1 VDFETTETQIVCDD
15 NGRIEKIVPR
25 TRNDAHKLIEE
36 AMLAANV
43 CSADF
48 IDQSGQ
54 LGLFRVH
61 DKPSLEK
68 QEILRNYLK
77 AMGVSM
83 SISEN
88 PSTKEF
94 QQIANATKD
103 RPDAQQIHTMLLR
116 SMMQA
121 FYTPIN
127 GALRLAFEAYTH
139 FTSPIRRYPRLAGAP
154 RDQGRAEGT
163 HYKLPS
169 LPTPGEAEAKLAKR
183 LASRWC
189 PGQSRASA
197 GGRGPGLGGCRPA
210 LQCQRAPRRRGQPRC
225 GGLAQVQVHA
235 RASGRGVRGVVSRSP
250 PSASL

>member
-1 VDFETTETQIVCDD
+1 
-15 NGRIEKIVPR
+15 VPR

-103 RPDAQQIHTMLLR
+103 RPDSQQIHTMLLR

-121 FYTPIN
+121 FYTPE
-127 GALRLAFEAYTH
+127 GSGTSVWPLRPIP
-139 FTSPIRRYPRLAGAP
+139 TSPARFVVI
-154 RDQGRAEGT
+154 
-163 HYKLPS
+163 
-169 LPTPGEAEAKLAKR
+169 PTC
-183 LASRWC
+183 WC
-189 PGQSRASA
+189 TA
-197 GGRGPGLGGCRPA
+197 
-210 LQCQRAPRRRGQPRC
+210 
-225 GGLAQVQVHA
+225 
-235 RASGRGVRGVVSRSP
+235 
-250 PSASL
+250 